1 VTLVLLILAVIWA
14 AVLIPPA
21 LRSRAE
27 GRPADSITAFHRQLA
42 VLRRAGPRAGHGSDS
57 AMSPRSGGFRSLTS
71 ASASASHASSPVAA
85 LARANAGRVA
95 PRRMAAPPRRNS
107 ARRRRRD
114 IFLSLLVAS
123 GSTLV
128 LGAIPGMHMLWVV
141 NVAADVLLVGY
152 VALLV
157 RQRNLATE
165 RALKVRLLPTARRH
179 EAQQEAEGRWADGD
193 SGWLGAE
200 PVLLHRS
207 AT

>member
-1 VTLVLLILAVIWA
+1 MVLLILAVIWA

-42 VLRRAGPRAGHGSDS
+42 VLRRAGPRGFTADGPS
-57 AMSPRSGGFRSLTS
+57 SPRPGSLRSV
-71 ASASASHASSPVAA
+71 SPITA
-85 LARANAGRVA
+85 LARGPVATARSQAAA
-95 PRRMAAPPRRNS
+95 PRRGS

-114 IFLSLLVAS
+114 IFLSLLVAA

-128 LGAIPGMHMLWVV
+128 LGAVPGLHMLWVV
-141 NVAADVLLVGY
+141 HVAADVLLFGY

-165 RALKVRLLPTARRH
+165 RAIKVRLLPTARRH
-179 EAQQEAEGRWADGD
+179 EAPQEAEGRWIDGE
-193 SGWLGAE
+193 SGWLSAE
-200 PVLLHRS
+200 PALLHRS

>member
-1 VTLVLLILAVIWA
+1 MVLLILAVIWA

-42 VLRRAGPRAGHGSDS
+42 VLRRAGPRTGLPADS
-57 AMSPRSGGFRSLTS
+57 GTSPRPGGFRSVP
-71 ASASASHASSPVAA
+71 SPVTG
-85 LARANAGRVA
+85 LARSNMAATARVA
-95 PRRMAAPPRRNS
+95 PAPRRGS

-114 IFLSLLVAS
+114 VFLSLLVAAA
-123 GSTLV
+123 STLV
-128 LGAIPGMHMLWVV
+128 LGAVPGLRMLWLVH
-141 NVAADVLLVGY
+141 VAADVLLIGY
-152 VALLV
+152 VSLLV

-165 RALKVRLLPTARRH
+165 RAMKVRLLPTARRH
-179 EAQQEAEGRWADGD
+179 EAQREAEGRWVDGD
-193 SGWLGAE
+193 SGWLAAE

>member
-1 VTLVLLILAVIWA
+1 LVLLILAVIWA

-42 VLRRAGPRAGHGSDS
+42 VLRRAGPRGAFPADGTS
-57 AMSPRSGGFRSLTS
+57 SPRPRSLRSVGSGGPLGSPMTAFAPRS
-71 ASASASHASSPVAA
+71 V
-85 LARANAGRVA
+85 ARAQVRAA
-95 PRRMAAPPRRNS
+95 IPRRGS

-114 IFLSLLVAS
+114 VFLSLLVAA
-123 GSTLV
+123 GTTLV
-128 LGAIPGMHMLWVV
+128 LGAVPGLRMFLVV
-141 NVAADVLLVGY
+141 HVAADFLLFGY

-157 RQRNLATE
+157 RQRNLAAE

-179 EAQQEAEGRWADGD
+179 AGPREAEGRWLDGE
-193 SGWLGAE
+193 SAWLGAE
-200 PVLLHRS
+200 PALLHRS

>member
-1 VTLVLLILAVIWA
+1 MVLLILAVIWA

-42 VLRRAGPRAGHGSDS
+42 VLRRAGPRTGHHGADS
-57 AMSPRSGGFRSLTS
+57 GMSQRPGGFRSV
-71 ASASASHASSPVAA
+71 SSPVSPSSAVAA
-85 LARANAGRVA
+85 LARANGARVRPARAVPVARGRVS
-95 PRRMAAPPRRNS
+95 S

-114 IFLSLLVAS
+114 IFLSLLVAA

-128 LGAIPGMHMLWVV
+128 LGAIPGLHVLWMVH
-141 NVAADVLLVGY
+141 VAADVLLVGY

-165 RALKVRLLPTARRH
+165 RALKVRLLPSARRH
-179 EAQQEAEGRWADGD
+179 EAQQEAEGRWGDGE

>member
-1 VTLVLLILAVIWA
+1 MVLLILAVIWA

-42 VLRRAGPRAGHGSDS
+42 VLRRAGPRTGFFADGPS
-57 AMSPRSGGFRSLTS
+57 SPRPGSLRSVTS
-71 ASASASHASSPVAA
+71 PMPAFAPRPMAA
-85 LARANAGRVA
+85 ARAYAAV
-95 PRRMAAPPRRNS
+95 PRRGS

-114 IFLSLLVAS
+114 ILLSLLVAA

-128 LGAIPGMHMLWVV
+128 LGVIPGLRMLWIVH
-141 NVAADVLLVGY
+141 VAADVLLFGY

-179 EAQQEAEGRWADGD
+179 EAPMEAEGRWLDGE
-193 SGWLGAE
+193 SGWLAAE